1 MTRVDLI
8 IPTYNGS
15 DLLRAC
21 LRSLATSAFTDYQL
35 WVVDDGSTEDIRAVV
50 SACAPSAQVIRF
62 EQNVGLARGLNV
74 AMSRGNAEYVV
85 LLNNDTDVEDT
96 WLAALVACA
105 DANPSAGSVASK
117 MRLMSDRARLHSAG
131 DYYSA
136 RGMPGNRG
144 VWMLDTGQY
153 DAMRTTF
160 SACGGAALYRRAALN
175 DVALSDGEIFDERL
189 FMYCEDVDLG
199 WRLWRADW
207 ECVFCPEAVVYH
219 ALSATGGGTLASY
232 YVSRNVWLVIARSIP
247 AGVLPDWRRVAAY
260 HLGRFLRDLHHAREP
275 AARAS
280 LRGTVAG
287 LWQAARAWSDRPRVP
302 VREQE
307 RLRSLLTDHR
317 LRPGLPDAA
326 TLHESLTSDDSATR
340 SG

>member
-1 MTRVDLI
+1 MSRVDLI

-21 LRSLATSAFTDYQL
+21 LRSLASSTFTDYQL
-35 WVVDDGSTEDIRAVV
+35 WVVDDGSSEDIRGLMA
-50 SACAPSAQVIRF
+50 SINPSAKVIRF

-74 AMSRGNAEYVV
+74 AIRQGDADYVV
-85 LLNNDTDVEDT
+85 LLNNDTEVEED
-96 WLAALVACA
+96 WLAALVGCA
-105 DANPSAGSVASK
+105 DEHPSAGSIASK

-131 DYYSA
+131 DYFSV

-153 DAMRTTF
+153 DDMRTTF
-160 SACGGAALYRRAALN
+160 SACGGAALYRRTALN
-175 DVALSDGEIFDERL
+175 DVALPNDQVFDERL
-189 FMYCEDVDLG
+189 FMYCEDVDLA
-199 WRLWRADW
+199 WRLWRAGW
-207 ECVFCPEAVVYH
+207 ECVFCPEALVFH

-247 AGVLPDWRRVAAY
+247 AGVLPDWRRIAAY
-260 HLGRFLRDLHHAREP
+260 HLGRFLRDARHIRQP

-280 LRGTVAG
+280 LRGTLAG
-287 LWQAARAWSDRPRVP
+287 LWHAARDWRTRPRVS
-302 VREQE
+302 VQEQR
-307 RLRSLLTDHR
+307 RLRALLTDQR

-326 TLHESLTSDDSATR
+326 TLHESLASDDSA
-340 SG
+340 S